1 MGVLYKSGLS
11 IMTQETLIYA
21 LEQIVEHHWNTN
33 KQPVLLSNLPPLLMK
48 SLPDYKDI
56 LSGRS
61 LKKFIKE
68 TEGKYKLVEHPYQ
81 KAKVALIPKN
91 ESYKFPELDEKQ
103 EQSVIINR
111 NAEKALIEFL
121 KALKKLPEQDQ
132 EKVQIPVSVLVK
144 MLK

>member
-1 MGVLYKSGLS
+1 
-11 IMTQETLIYA
+11 
-21 LEQIVEHHWNTN
+21 
-33 KQPVLLSNLPPLLMK
+33 MK

>member
-1 MGVLYKSGLS
+1 MGGSYKSGLT
-11 IMTQETLIYA
+11 IMTQEKLIDA
-21 LEQIVEHHWNTN
+21 LEQIAVHHWNTN

-48 SLPDYKDI
+48 NLPDYKDI

-68 TEGKYKLVEHPYQ
+68 SEGKYKLVEHPYQ
-81 KAKVALIPKN
+81 RAKVALLPKD
-91 ESYKFPELDEKQ
+91 ESYKFPELDEKH
-103 EQSVIINR
+103 EQSVIIDR

-144 MLK
+144 MIK